1 MDRWAIT
8 RDVSESL
15 GQCELTHQP
24 RVLIDLDVARRQHAE
39 YEACL
44 ERLGCDL
51 IRLSAAPSM
60 PDAVFVE
67 DTAVVLDEIALI
79 TRPGAAS
86 RRLEIESVAAAL
98 NPYRDIL
105 RIESPGTVDGG
116 DVLVAG
122 RDIYVGLSSR
132 TNKHAVDQMQH
143 LLAPYEYRVRGIEV
157 SGCLHLKSAVTAVGA
172 NTLLVNAN
180 WINSSMF
187 DRYEIIEIH
196 PDEAYA
202 ANGLLIGETIVYPG
216 AFPRTA
222 ERLDRRRIRIEF
234 VDMSELAKAEGA
246 ITCCSLVFT
255 SE

>member
-8 RDVSESL
+8 RDISESL

>member
-1 MDRWAIT
+1 VTRYAIT
-8 RDVSESL
+8 RAVSESL
-15 GQCELTHQP
+15 GQCELTHQD
-24 RVLIDLDVARRQHAE
+24 RVPIDLALARQQHAE

-44 ERLGCDL
+44 ERLGCKL
-51 IRLSAAPSM
+51 IRLSEAPSM

-98 NPYRDIL
+98 SPYRDIL

-116 DVLVAG
+116 DILVVG

-132 TNKHAVDQMQH
+132 TNKHAVVQMQH

-187 DRYEIIEIH
+187 DRHEIIEIH

-202 ANGLLIGETIVYPG
+202 ANGLLIGETIVYPVV
-216 AFPRTA
+216 FPRTA

-234 VDMSELAKAEGA
+234 VDMSELAKAESA
-246 ITCCSLVFT
+246 VTCCSLVFT